1 MLSAWTVGRSSVTKR
16 ENPPPPLAPSGQKCP
31 RKMFSISLRCSCD
44 AFFTISKAL
53 IHPYSAYPI
62 PEIQRCAF
70 FLLSSSCTLSRW
82 TDSLSLKTSSLYNLE
97 SQTMDMSMDSG
108 NSLKMIVTNFAR
120 IDTELGHLKQIGLPW
135 SNDFVSWTLV
145 LNSGWWW
152 WWWRR
157 WWWWGSSCIRNLPPS
172 VTQRDQSPLSRS
184 NARLVL
190 VGAPTMGA
198 VTLA

>member
-70 FLLSSSCTLSRW
+70 FLLSSSCTLSR
-82 TDSLSLKTSSLYNLE
+82 
-97 SQTMDMSMDSG
+97 
-108 NSLKMIVTNFAR
+108 
-120 IDTELGHLKQIGLPW
+120 
-135 SNDFVSWTLV
+135 
-145 LNSGWWW
+145 
-152 WWWRR
+152 
-157 WWWWGSSCIRNLPPS
+157 
-172 VTQRDQSPLSRS
+172 
-184 NARLVL
+184 
-190 VGAPTMGA
+190 
-198 VTLA
+198 